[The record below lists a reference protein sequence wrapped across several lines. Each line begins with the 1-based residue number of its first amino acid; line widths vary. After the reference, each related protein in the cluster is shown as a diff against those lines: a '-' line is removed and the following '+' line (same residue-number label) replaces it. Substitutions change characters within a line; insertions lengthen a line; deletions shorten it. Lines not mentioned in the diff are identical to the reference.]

1 MQEQDWYSQGGLWGT
16 QIKNRMD
23 CLYGP
28 FWEFN
33 SKSEIRKKKKKNRI
47 KREIF
52 LKLKFG
58 ETRTYA
64 KVKQRKK
71 KTQKS
76 KTARAG
82 RMEIVEEN
90 LIFLS

>member
-1 MQEQDWYSQGGLWGT
+1 
-16 QIKNRMD
+16 MD

-33 SKSEIRKKKKKNRI
+33 SKSEIRKNKTKQNKNRI